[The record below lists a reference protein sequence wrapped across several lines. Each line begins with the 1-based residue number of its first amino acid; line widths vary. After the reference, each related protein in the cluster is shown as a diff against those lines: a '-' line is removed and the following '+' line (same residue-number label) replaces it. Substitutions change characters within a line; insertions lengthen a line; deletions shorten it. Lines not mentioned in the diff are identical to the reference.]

1 MDGNV
6 VTVKHGPNGTPLE
19 YVFHDHPYMSGSTPV
34 LRMADVICSLP
45 WNQQIPLVAFMGDLL
60 ESERERS
67 SALARL
73 NSVLEDL
80 RLIVVS
86 LRHDLESTKREKQA
100 LIEKYEKKI

>member
-1 MDGNV
+1 
-6 VTVKHGPNGTPLE
+6 
-19 YVFHDHPYMSGSTPV
+19 
-34 LRMADVICSLP
+34 MADVICSLP

>member
-1 MDGNV
+1 
-6 VTVKHGPNGTPLE
+6 
-19 YVFHDHPYMSGSTPV
+19 
-34 LRMADVICSLP
+34 
-45 WNQQIPLVAFMGDLL
+45 LL